1 MLTRRRLLEALGAA
15 AGGGGLLFGTNAAP
29 VATDSGPD
37 TAGLRVDTDAGV
49 DVAGV
54 RTGANGALAVDLDDL
69 PAHARVAYGR
79 FEDLSAPSTI
89 QEGVFAVG
97 PGSDAERPLDIS
109 LGVEADPTT
118 ETETELYL
126 AAVAPGEPAAVT
138 STASAAPATV
148 RAVPPGGA
156 VSVGLVVDTGAVGR
170 LEPTFTLEAE

>member
-1 MLTRRRLLEALGAA
+1 MPTRRRLLEALGAA
-15 AGGGGLLFGTNAAP
+15 AGGGGLLFGANAAP
-29 VATDSGPD
+29 VATDSAPD
-37 TAGLRVDTDAGV
+37 TAGLQVDTDAGV
-49 DVAGV
+49 DAAGV

-69 PAHARVAYGR
+69 PANARVAYGR

-118 ETETELYL
+118 ETELYL
-126 AAVAPGEPAAVT
+126 AVVAPGEPAAVT